1 MLKEVADREMEAG
14 VRFKVVE
21 TGGKTVESALKLANP
36 TETKGC
42 TDRRCMGCRS
52 EAGAGGK

>member
-1 MLKEVADREMEAG
+1 MKEVADREMEAG

-42 TDRRCMGCRS
+42 MDI
-52 EAGAGGK
+52 